1 MSGRLIL
8 LTAILLIPTERSEVL
23 YGTENAK
30 NLHNQQFSERMRG
43 DQK

>member
-1 MSGRLIL
+1 MSGYLLL
-8 LTAILLIPTERSEVL
+8 LTAILLIPTDKSEVL
-23 YGTENAK
+23 YGTEKAK

>member
-1 MSGRLIL
+1 MSGHLIL

-23 YGTENAK
+23 YGTEKAK
-30 NLHNQQFSERMRG
+30 NLHNQQFSERMTG